1 MNCTGGSGSA
11 DLLFVP
17 NDQLRPE
24 RLTGFDVK
32 AEGDLLPNR
41 SLRWRLSAHRDEIK
55 DQILFSALKVPS
67 QRDAR
72 TSAGRSRPAGPW
84 TCRTSSVP
92 LLSLNLGYAYVDSVI
107 LNFPGSPDREGKRVP
122 NVSPSQVT
130 MGATAGRPDLLELII
145 LGRYL
150 SRQYADD
157 ANTQPVAGFFALD
170 ASLQHEVR
178 RGIRL
183 LLTGENLT
191 DRQYIATQTGPVKTL
206 GSPLLIMGGV
216 RAEF

>member
-1 MNCTGGSGSA
+1 M
-11 DLLFVP
+11 DLSYQF
-17 NDQLRPE
+17 
-24 RLTGFDVK
+24 
-32 AEGDLLPNR
+32 
-41 SLRWRLSAHRDEIK
+41 
-55 DQILFSALKVPS
+55 
-67 QRDAR
+67 
-72 TSAGRSRPAGPW
+72 
-84 TCRTSSVP
+84 VP

-130 MGATAGRPDLLELII
+130 MGATAGRPDLLELVI

-191 DRQYIATQTGPVKTL
+191 NRQYIATQTGPVKTL

>member
-1 MNCTGGSGSA
+1 
-11 DLLFVP
+11 
-17 NDQLRPE
+17 
-24 RLTGFDVK
+24 
-32 AEGDLLPNR
+32 
-41 SLRWRLSAHRDEIK
+41 
-55 DQILFSALKVPS
+55 
-67 QRDAR
+67 
-72 TSAGRSRPAGPW
+72 
-84 TCRTSSVP
+84 
-92 LLSLNLGYAYVDSVI
+92 
-107 LNFPGSPDREGKRVP
+107 
-122 NVSPSQVT
+122 
-130 MGATAGRPDLLELII
+130 MGATAGRPDLLELVI

-178 RGIRL
+178 RDIRL

-206 GSPLLIMGGV
+206 GSPLLLMGGV